1 MLESIARV
9 ASKSLVYMEMA
20 RAGELDPAITAWAR
34 DIISEAA
41 ASEGELGSFLNSV
54 VGVAA
59 AAMHSDSCGIF
70 LTDVS
75 RRTLTQRAGTGSQS
89 PRTVIRSYPLPRLDQ
104 IKEKPTEK
112 EKVGLTAWIAATG
125 RSHYARNFADL
136 SSHPHHRGQFDYWNF
151 PGESKTECG
160 AFLGVPLRVG
170 GSIIGVIKVE
180 NITLKG
186 QLDNRSFSPEAQRR
200 FDLLSQ
206 DVALA
211 ITRLNEQRPFGVIQA
226 AMPTIFEILRGGLD
240 VSTLVKKLVSETASL
255 LNARACALFL
265 KEGDRLIQPP
275 WAAVGWATRGPEV
288 REYKLV
294 SPDRIADNPTTDDER
309 VGLTVWIA
317 VREKKFTAHSNL
329 ELKMHPH
336 HKGTF
341 DKYNFDADEACE
353 SFIGE
358 PLIAGGRLVG
368 VLKAETKRTTERGV
382 AEVTYFSEQDELVF
396 DLIANSA
403 AIAIENAKLA
413 EAERLAEQI
422 RNRPQRLLVAL
433 HEFVQEHLWA
443 VDTLRQTA
451 GTLRGRDPDSVSAPI
466 VDDYAALLQSDFSIR
481 VLETFTQR
489 VTQLREFLEG
499 SQGVARLYTAFA
511 EALRV
516 NTVPEIARLCSST
529 ETTATLALV
538 ESSFFLAKSAGLL
551 LDLFDKV
558 GDCRRG
564 DLGMTSRAALDEA
577 REHLKEIR
585 LRAAALARPESDIIA
600 RIIVLWQRIIDS
612 EAPPFHPVRNPYVP
626 GTPIRPPEPEEE
638 SSHISPPF
646 FGRLDIYDWV
656 AENLYGATQ
665 KNILVLHGEWRMG
678 KTSIL
683 LQLEKGKLGKPLRE
697 RKDRPLYPVFV
708 NLQSTPDRTE
718 RFLHRIAALT
728 SECLQRHP
736 IMRIDLPAPS
746 GDDFDREPY
755 GCFDQYMRRVDER
768 LGTGLLVLM
777 FDEFEALDRWVT
789 EERVD
794 AGVYGIVR
802 DHMQFLRNIAFI
814 LAGSHQLNEL
824 SSDYQSLL
832 RIALHRE
839 VGFMDEAAARD
850 LVREPVRGLV
860 VYEQG
865 TVEELLRVTNRHPY
879 LLQLLCHRLIGA
891 MNQRGTTNH
900 VSQDDIAAAINYI
913 VGEGA
918 PHLAYVWE
926 RLREMEQ
933 AVLGLLAGW
942 DEAQAQPFDHA
953 SVVTHLGYSDAQVTV
968 ATQSLARRRLIEETA
983 SCRCER
989 TAARLS
995 TYHTL
1000 GVPVDQDTVS
1010 LARRAIVNGTHPW
1023 ALSSDKLRMQC
1034 HK

>member
-1 MLESIARV
+1 M
-9 ASKSLVYMEMA
+9 
-20 RAGELDPAITAWAR
+20 
-34 DIISEAA
+34 
-41 ASEGELGSFLNSV
+41 
-54 VGVAA
+54 
-59 AAMHSDSCGIF
+59 CG
-70 LTDVS
+70 
-75 RRTLTQRAGTGSQS
+75 
-89 PRTVIRSYPLPRLDQ
+89 
-104 IKEKPTEK
+104 
-112 EKVGLTAWIAATG
+112 
-125 RSHYARNFADL
+125 NFADL

-341 DKYNFDADEACE
+341 DRYNFDADEACE

-481 VLETFTQR
+481 AAGDLHPTR
-489 VTQLREFLEG
+489 HP
-499 SQGVARLYTAFA
+499 VAR
-511 EALRV
+511 
-516 NTVPEIARLCSST
+516 VP
-529 ETTATLALV
+529 
-538 ESSFFLAKSAGLL
+538 
-551 LDLFDKV
+551 
-558 GDCRRG
+558 RRQPG
-564 DLGMTSRAALDEA
+564 GG
-577 REHLKEIR
+577 
-585 LRAAALARPESDIIA
+585 
-600 RIIVLWQRIIDS
+600 
-612 EAPPFHPVRNPYVP
+612 PF
-626 GTPIRPPEPEEE
+626 
-638 SSHISPPF
+638 
-646 FGRLDIYDWV
+646 
-656 AENLYGATQ
+656 
-665 KNILVLHGEWRMG
+665 
-678 KTSIL
+678 
-683 LQLEKGKLGKPLRE
+683 
-697 RKDRPLYPVFV
+697 
-708 NLQSTPDRTE
+708 
-718 RFLHRIAALT
+718 
-728 SECLQRHP
+728 
-736 IMRIDLPAPS
+736 
-746 GDDFDREPY
+746 
-755 GCFDQYMRRVDER
+755 
-768 LGTGLLVLM
+768 
-777 FDEFEALDRWVT
+777 
-789 EERVD
+789 
-794 AGVYGIVR
+794 VYG
-802 DHMQFLRNIAFI
+802 
-814 LAGSHQLNEL
+814 
-824 SSDYQSLL
+824 
-832 RIALHRE
+832 
-839 VGFMDEAAARD
+839 
-850 LVREPVRGLV
+850 
-860 VYEQG
+860 
-865 TVEELLRVTNRHPY
+865 
-879 LLQLLCHRLIGA
+879 LC
-891 MNQRGTTNH
+891 
-900 VSQDDIAAAINYI
+900 
-913 VGEGA
+913 
-918 PHLAYVWE
+918 
-926 RLREMEQ
+926 
-933 AVLGLLAGW
+933 
-942 DEAQAQPFDHA
+942 
-953 SVVTHLGYSDAQVTV
+953 
-968 ATQSLARRRLIEETA
+968 
-983 SCRCER
+983 
-989 TAARLS
+989 
-995 TYHTL
+995 
-1000 GVPVDQDTVS
+1000 
-1010 LARRAIVNGTHPW
+1010 
-1023 ALSSDKLRMQC
+1023 
-1034 HK
+1034 